1 MPYPILGTK
10 DNKIWLYCPQGA
22 QVAWTLNPSAS
33 ASWLQTFLVEVFDG
47 IGTFQREL
55 SATTTGGA
63 GTLIS
68 VNSGVTF
75 DTSVWIRP
83 VSLELASNTTM
94 TSCPVAFGVTTGGTI
109 GSPTGGITATWPMHM
124 PPEFNNS
131 TLPYASARANAV
143 SVLLSNVTAV
153 LNKEGT
159 VRATRVPYPGLVN
172 PWSIF
177 NTNAAF
183 TTSHPD
189 ETYWGPLENGFYTF
203 ALPDSSSSQF
213 RKHFSRALADNAAAY
228 TVPLFPLD
236 GVDFAT
242 LIALSDLGGSDSQ
255 MAVSVSS
262 HLEFRTSSSLF
273 SLGYTKETLESLH
286 QAQVFCA
293 QKGIFFE
300 NPTHVRSIIKGLG
313 AALSRMGKTLIK
325 KPLPAPPKMQQKQLL
340 APKTKNGKKA
350 PKENK
355 KKKAGSAPLRKPR

>member
-1 MPYPILGTK
+1 
-10 DNKIWLYCPQGA
+10 
-22 QVAWTLNPSAS
+22 
-33 ASWLQTFLVEVFDG
+33 
-47 IGTFQREL
+47 
-55 SATTTGGA
+55 
-63 GTLIS
+63 
-68 VNSGVTF
+68 
-75 DTSVWIRP
+75 
-83 VSLELASNTTM
+83 
-94 TSCPVAFGVTTGGTI
+94 
-109 GSPTGGITATWPMHM
+109 
-124 PPEFNNS
+124 
-131 TLPYASARANAV
+131 
-143 SVLLSNVTAV
+143 
-153 LNKEGT
+153 
-159 VRATRVPYPGLVN
+159 
-172 PWSIF
+172 
-177 NTNAAF
+177 
-183 TTSHPD
+183 
-189 ETYWGPLENGFYTF
+189 
-203 ALPDSSSSQF
+203 
-213 RKHFSRALADNAAAY
+213 
-228 TVPLFPLD
+228 LD